1 MAEQYVSRP
10 WLRLLHIDRPYHSY
24 RNKLKLSTLLY
35 LHRIS
40 DNRMSGSVLKNLRL
54 FSSMCGSTSM
64 PNTILVTTMW
74 STVKDKQGK
83 GREEELKKT
92 FWDDMIADGCKVMR
106 FDGTKESAWQIVGN
120 TRTHNPA
127 TIQMSKEMV
136 DVNLRLNETQ
146 VGVQLKKELQKLI
159 KDREEAMRQIQA
171 QMREGSNE
179 IVVQELNRRKAD
191 VDAKIH
197 RTASELRELKIPFSR
212 SIRVFF
218 KKLGS
223 GV

>member
-1 MAEQYVSRP
+1 M
-10 WLRLLHIDRPYHSY
+10 
-24 RNKLKLSTLLY
+24 T
-35 LHRIS
+35 
-40 DNRMSGSVLKNLRL
+40 GSVLKNLRL

-74 STVKDKQGK
+74 STIMPEIGEQ
-83 GREEELKKT
+83 REKELKETYWKE
-92 FWDDMIADGCKVMR
+92 MIAEGCKVMR
-106 FDGTKESAWQIVGN
+106 FEGTKESAWQIVGN
-120 TRTHNPA
+120 ARTRNSA
-127 TIQMSKEMV
+127 TVQMSREIV
-136 DVNLRLNETQ
+136 DMSLRLNETQ

-191 VDAKIH
+191 VDARIH